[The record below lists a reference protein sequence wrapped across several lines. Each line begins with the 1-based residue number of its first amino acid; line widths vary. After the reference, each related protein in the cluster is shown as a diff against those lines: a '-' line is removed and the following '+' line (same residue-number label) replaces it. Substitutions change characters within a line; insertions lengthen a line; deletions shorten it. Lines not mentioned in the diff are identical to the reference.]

1 MNRIFLPAALLLAG
15 CGGPHQSVLDA
26 AGRQSQ
32 KIAGLWWFLLWL
44 LGAIFVIVIA
54 IMLRALTRRHRGI
67 EQEPLEQTHLPSE
80 QTERKLTRVVTTA
93 TVVSVII
100 LLGLI
105 VVSIATGKSISNLG
119 QAKNGIAIEPS
130 EEFLSGLHQRLA
142 GELGE
147 SSAPP
152 EASGPHTRRR
162 QVLIG
167 GSIAAAAATVGGAV
181 DHVLGHGEPATAAQD
196 QQTLVPRNG
205 AWRPVAAAADVP
217 EGADVAFDA
226 GTVTGFVHR
235 RNGIPYA
242 LSGICTHQGCKL
254 WLDGPADRLRCPCHS
269 TSFGIDGDVRT
280 HQLPIAPDRCPGWRP
295 AKTTARSRFSFRLNR
310 PEPGCNRGRY
320 LQVTAFRDGAD
331 AHRRRCPQRCGV
343 SSSHDGE
350 NG

>member
-1 MNRIFLPAALLLAG
+1 MNGRDMRRYVEDLLSGRRPRAFTPDDAEVEQIRAAIDLR
-15 CGGPHQSVLDA
+15 A
-26 AGRQSQ
+26 AR
-32 KIAGLWWFLLWL
+32 
-44 LGAIFVIVIA
+44 LGAH
-54 IMLRALTRRHRGI
+54 T
-67 EQEPLEQTHLPSE
+67 
-80 QTERKLTRVVTTA
+80 
-93 TVVSVII
+93 
-100 LLGLI
+100 
-105 VVSIATGKSISNLG
+105 
-119 QAKNGIAIEPS
+119 PS

-196 QQTLVPRNG
+196 QQTLTPRNG

-217 EGADVAFDA
+217 EGATVAFDA

-280 HQLPIAPDRCPGWRP
+280 HQLPIAPAPLPRLETRENHGTIEVFVP
-295 AKTTARSRFSFRLNR
+295 A
-310 PEPGCNRGRY
+310 EP
-320 LQVTAFRDGAD
+320 A
-331 AHRRRCPQRCGV
+331 
-343 SSSHDGE
+343 
-350 NG
+350 